1 MPPATKIT
9 KEMILACGYELVKT
23 NGIENINARNIAKSL
38 GCSTQPIYSQFPNME
53 ELKQSIHDLACEN
66 FEQDVRNGDPSVS
79 FLRSSYLKL
88 VNLAKTQDKVFQL
101 IFLSKYCKGEDFF
114 HARMTFESNKKIWNE
129 LKVTYQLDEK
139 QCSDIME
146 RISLLVHGIATLIAT
161 SNMQYTEEQIISI
174 VENTLEDIVAGMNE
188 RRLAT

>member
-1 MPPATKIT
+1 MPPTTKIT

-23 NGIENINARNIAKSL
+23 NGIESINARSIAKSL

-53 ELKQSIHDLACEN
+53 QLKQSIHDFACEK
-66 FEQDVRNGDPSVS
+66 FEQDVLNGDSSVS

-114 HARMTFESNKKIWNE
+114 HARMTFESNKRIWNE
-129 LKVTYQLDEK
+129 LKATYKLDEK
-139 QCSDIME
+139 ECSDVME
-146 RISLLVHGIATLIAT
+146 RISLLVHGITTLIAT
-161 SNMQYTEEQIISI
+161 SSIQYTEEQIIAI
-174 VENTLEDIVAGMNE
+174 IENTLEDMVTGIKD
-188 RRLAT
+188 RRQT

>member
-1 MPPATKIT
+1 MQ
-9 KEMILACGYELVKT
+9 G
-23 NGIENINARNIAKSL
+23 
-38 GCSTQPIYSQFPNME
+38 TQQKVSAALPSQFTV
-53 ELKQSIHDLACEN
+53 N
-66 FEQDVRNGDPSVS
+66 FQ
-79 FLRSSYLKL
+79 
-88 VNLAKTQDKVFQL
+88 
-101 IFLSKYCKGEDFF
+101 
-114 HARMTFESNKKIWNE
+114 IWNE
-129 LKVTYQLDEK
+129 LKATYQLDEK